1 MDDHII
7 DLRKISKNYPGI
19 KALDGVDFA
28 VRRGEIHCL
37 MGENGS
43 GKSTLIKVISG
54 IVKPEPGAEMLM
66 NGAQIEQLSSKA
78 ALDAGIH
85 VIYQDLALY
94 PNLTVKENIAFNRY
108 TEGGRKFVNWK
119 NMGTVAQEA
128 LEEIEQTIDIHRTV
142 GSLSI
147 ADQQLVE
154 IARSLVGE
162 LHVLI
167 MDEPTSSLTGK
178 EVQALFS
185 VVKKL
190 QHKGITTIFVSHKL
204 NEIFEIAE
212 RVTVLRDGKKV
223 GVYEPKELDHDRL
236 TYLMTGQTVLHS
248 KPEALPESKEILLEA
263 RHLSKRGNFK
273 NISFQLAKGEIL
285 GITGLLGSGR
295 TELALALFGMNAPEA
310 GEILL
315 EGQPV
320 EFRSN
325 LDALRAGI
333 GYVPEHRMLQG
344 LVMPQ
349 SIGENITIT
358 TIERLL
364 RKFSLIDREKQSA
377 SIDHW
382 VKELSVKIASPDAAV
397 MTLSGGNQQKVV
409 LSKWLATHPKVLIL
423 DEPTI
428 GIDVLAK
435 NSIHQLVKNLAEHG
449 MGIIMISDEIPEVL
463 HNCHR
468 LLIMQ
473 KGTIQHECYP
483 EDTSEEE
490 LAEQFNLG

>member
-1 MDDHII
+1 
-7 DLRKISKNYPGI
+7 
-19 KALDGVDFA
+19 
-28 VRRGEIHCL
+28 
-37 MGENGS
+37 
-43 GKSTLIKVISG
+43 
-54 IVKPEPGAEMLM
+54 
-66 NGAQIEQLSSKA
+66 
-78 ALDAGIH
+78 
-85 VIYQDLALY
+85 
-94 PNLTVKENIAFNRY
+94 
-108 TEGGRKFVNWK
+108 
-119 NMGTVAQEA
+119 
-128 LEEIEQTIDIHRTV
+128 V

-190 QHKGITTIFVSHKL
+190 QQKGITTIFVSHKL

-223 GVYEPKELDHDRL
+223 GVYDPQELDHDRL

-248 KPEALPESKEILLEA
+248 TPEALPDNKEILLEA
-263 RHLSKRGNFK
+263 RNLSKQGNFK
-273 NISFQLAKGEIL
+273 HISFRLAKGEIL

-295 TELALALFGMNAPEA
+295 TELALALFGMNPPES

-315 EGQPV
+315 EGRPV

-349 SIGENITIT
+349 SIGENVTMT

-364 RKFSLIDREKQSA
+364 RKFSLIDREKQRA

-382 VKELSVKIASPDAAV
+382 VNELAIKIASPDAAV

-409 LSKWLATHPKVLIL
+409 LSKWLATRPKVLIL

-435 NSIHQLVKNLAEHG
+435 NSIHQLVKSLAEHG
-449 MGIIMISDEIPEVL
+449 MGIILISDEIPEVL

-468 LLIMQ
+468 LLIMH
-473 KGTIQHECYP
+473 KGAIQHECYP

>member
-1 MDDHII
+1 MNDYIL
-7 DLRKISKNYPGI
+7 DLKRISKNYPGI
-19 KALDGVDFA
+19 RALDQVDFA
-28 VRRGEIHCL
+28 VRKGEIHCL

-54 IVKPEPGAEMLM
+54 IVRPEPGAEILI
-66 NGAQIEQLSSKA
+66 NGRRLEQLSSKT
-78 ALDAGIH
+78 ALDIGIH

-108 TEGGRKFVNWK
+108 IESGQKFVNWK
-119 NMGTVAQEA
+119 DIDNIARYA
-128 LEEIEQTIDIHRTV
+128 LKELGESIDINRTV

-154 IARSLVGE
+154 IARSLVGD
-162 LHVLI
+162 LQVLI
-167 MDEPTSSLTGK
+167 MDEPTSSLTRK
-178 EVQALFS
+178 EVQALFA
-185 VVKKL
+185 VIKKL
-190 QHKGITTIFVSHKL
+190 QQKGITTIFVSHKL
-204 NEIFEIAE
+204 NEIFEISE

-223 GVYEPKELDHDRL
+223 GVYEPQDLDHDRL

-248 KPEALPESKEILLEA
+248 KPEALADHREILLEA
-263 RHLSKRGNFK
+263 RNLSKKGNFK
-273 NISFQLAKGEIL
+273 NITFQLAKGEIL

-295 TELALALFGMNAPEA
+295 TELALALFGMNMPES
-310 GEILL
+310 GDILL
-315 EGQPV
+315 EGRPV
-320 EFRSN
+320 RFRSN

-333 GYVPEHRMLQG
+333 GYVPEHRMVQG

-349 SIGENITIT
+349 PIDENITIT

-364 RKFSLIDREKQSA
+364 RKFSLIDRKKQKS
-377 SIDHW
+377 SIKHW
-382 VKELSVKIASPDAAV
+382 VNELAIKIASPHAAV

-435 NSIHQLVKNLAEHG
+435 NSIHQLVKKLAESG
-449 MGIIMISDEIPEVL
+449 MGIILISDEIPEVL

-468 LLIMQ
+468 VLIMQ
-473 KGTIQHECYP
+473 KGSILHECCP
-483 EDTSEEE
+483 EHTSEQE